1 MEHGQW
7 AFTHLSRCWHSGPV
21 SIEERTLTPWTRA
34 SILLNISLQHIMR
47 LDIKGS
53 SSSRQGALLWP
64 SLQMEED
71 PDIVNRNTELDDIL
85 RQISELGKW
94 REIFNASGVR
104 GVEPCGVMTDY
115 QELLQT
121 IRDLQPSRLGYIEIL
136 QEEVKRN
143 QDRPLERTK
152 PEEDSEDGTGRPPTT
167 AQPPRGHTNLLTV
180 PYSIPRALAVSPSL
194 GGLPVTPEL
203 AGNLRKILFGNT
215 FYVFNYEWKKSFFK
229 FREPYSNLSYAL
241 EAERGGSRAIQMVV
255 QANIIKYLLFT
266 RQTNSDCCRLQS
278 LSEVGEKEQ
287 ERALAASLTDILWAA
302 GEERSTTI
310 SFLQLFSFKKKED
323 VRKFVYEHIQCFKD
337 EGSHGVILFLY
348 SLIFSRTIARL
359 REDLD
364 CTTSHLLH
372 LSLGNFV
379 CRQALMNL
387 LLTGR
392 ASPNVFNGTLH
403 CGDDGSPLEKPLHG
417 VLARSDVGYLHWSRE
432 LLERTK
438 LPMVHINGTYSV
450 LFSPNRC
457 LLSDWKM
464 EHLFHMYFYNGQ
476 PSQQST
482 ALLTID
488 THSHHWEVGIKDT
501 QGDPEKRFPSV
512 EMAIRTKWEGAAI
525 DWNGTMPFF

>member
-1 MEHGQW
+1 ME
-7 AFTHLSRCWHSGPV
+7 
-21 SIEERTLTPWTRA
+21 
-34 SILLNISLQHIMR
+34 M
-47 LDIKGS
+47 
-53 SSSRQGALLWP
+53 
-64 SLQMEED
+64 D

-85 RQISELGKW
+85 RQILELDKW
-94 REIFNASGVR
+94 RNIFNSH
-104 GVEPCGVMTDY
+104 
-115 QELLQT
+115 
-121 IRDLQPSRLGYIEIL
+121 RLE
-136 QEEVKRN
+136 KRSYCPAE
-143 QDRPLERTK
+143 RPLERTK
-152 PEEDSEDGTGRPPTT
+152 LEEESEDGTGRPPST
-167 AQPPRGHTNLLTV
+167 AQPPCGNTNLSTV
-180 PYSIPRALAVSPSL
+180 PYSIPRALTVSPSL
-194 GGLPVTPEL
+194 GGLPITPEL

-287 ERALAASLTDILWAA
+287 ERALAVALTDILWAA
-302 GEERSTTI
+302 GEERSATI
-310 SFLQLFSFKKKED
+310 SLVTSDYCFTPHLDYKLDNFTERLQLFSFNKKED
-323 VRKFVYEHIQCFKD
+323 VKKFVHEHIQCFED

-348 SLIFSRTIARL
+348 SLIFSRTITRL

-392 ASPNVFNGTLH
+392 ASPNVFNGTLQ

-417 VLARSDVGYLHWSRE
+417 VLARSAVGYLHWSRE

-438 LPMVHINGTYSV
+438 LPMVGSMLKTPKLPIWVCSINGTYSV
-450 LFSPNRC
+450 LFSPNRS